1 LLKEGKIKMK
11 KIKATEEQLAYAAIL
26 DKGMKFGLLML
37 MVTFTVYLTGI
48 LTPYLPVRDL
58 PNYWGMPVHDY
69 LAKTGIPH
77 GWSWVGLIGHGDFLN
92 FVGIVFL
99 AGVTIVYYI
108 RIIPILFRK
117 KDTVYAVIA
126 IIEVL
131 VLVLAASGV
140 LKTGG
145 H

>member
-1 LLKEGKIKMK
+1 MK
-11 KIKATEEQLAYAAIL
+11 KLKATEEQLAYAGIL
-26 DKGMKFGLLML
+26 DSGMKAGLLL
-37 MVTFTVYLTGI
+37 IIATFAVYVFHI
-48 LTPYLPVRDL
+48 LPPYIPVNDL
-58 PNYWGMPVHDY
+58 PNYWSLPVHEY

-77 GWSWVGLIGHGDFLN
+77 GWSWVRLIGHGDILN

-99 AGVTIVYYI
+99 AGVTIVCYI
-108 RIIPILFRK
+108 RVIPIFFRK
-117 KDTVYAVIA
+117 KDPVYAVIA

-131 VLVLAASGV
+131 VLALAASGV